1 MEPYANDEP
10 WKQTILSLERA
21 SRSSADV
28 AAAEQEGVKR
38 KANRACSPQRTS
50 RSASHTPFSGRI
62 RVLERLSS
70 TVVSLCW
77 HDATCG
83 HYADQIWKRTHSR
96 RKTVCTVTGRT
107 VNRGDAVYRPYR
119 RGTWP
124 ANANHSIL
132 ACVLEASEGLDMHM
146 SPGSRHGLQA
156 PFPAQGWMP
165 LTASLPS
172 LMYATAMTDSRAQD
186 PLVES

>member
-10 WKQTILSLERA
+10 WKQTILLLERA
-21 SRSSADV
+21 SRSSAD
-28 AAAEQEGVKR
+28 AEADQEGVKR
-38 KANRACSPQRTS
+38 KATRACSPQRAS
-50 RSASHTPFSGRI
+50 RSASHTVFSGRI

-77 HDATCG
+77 HDATFG

-132 ACVLEASEGLDMHM
+132 ACVLEASEGLDIRLY
-146 SPGSRHGLQA
+146 SGL
-156 PFPAQGWMP
+156 G
-165 LTASLPS
+165 
-172 LMYATAMTDSRAQD
+172 YGH
-186 PLVES
+186 